1 MLRRLRAMCF
11 VMIILYYT
19 ILYLCGENYVWYYK
33 THCRSAG
40 WTNADDVC
48 AFEPEEKRAQAS
60 LYCNMIHWAGFGT
73 LQSLPVG
80 VLITWSQSSRKC
92 FWVCKQIFESLIVRR
107 GWLWLLLLLL
117 LSSSL
122 SFFLLL
128 SVSFSYCCTLV
139 IALVAFCLLIL
150 LKRLI
155 HAKTTH
161 FITVKS
167 PSLSDPYDSIDHYQ
181 VVWVDYFRTSGGIP
195 AIPNQ
200 PKSKGHVWMMWWCVK
215 IRSKILLCVF
225 NIFSPLNSNFLM
237 YPHFQTHPKTY
248 QIGEFY
254 PATSPLYPH

>member
-1 MLRRLRAMCF
+1 MASSSASCICVASWLLRAPC
-11 VMIILYYT
+11 
-19 ILYLCGENYVWYYK
+19 W
-33 THCRSAG
+33 R
-40 WTNADDVC
+40 D
-48 AFEPEEKRAQAS
+48 QAS
-60 LYCNMIHWAGFGT
+60 LA
-73 LQSLPVG
+73 VAVVV
-80 VLITWSQSSRKC
+80 VLL
-92 FWVCKQIFESLIVRR
+92 V
-107 GWLWLLLLLL
+107 LLLLLL

-167 PSLSDPYDSIDHYQ
+167 PSLSDPYDSVDHYQ
-181 VVWVDYFRTSGGIP
+181 VVWVDYFRTSGGGIP

-215 IRSKILLCVF
+215 IRSKIHCVF
-225 NIFSPLNSNFLM
+225 QHIFSIKNWIIIFWCIPIFRHTQKHISDWWVLPR
-237 YPHFQTHPKTY
+237 YIP
-248 QIGEFY
+248 II
-254 PATSPLYPH
+254 SPLKKMNTSHEIPQIHG

>member
-1 MLRRLRAMCF
+1 MASSSASCICVASWLLRAPC
-11 VMIILYYT
+11 
-19 ILYLCGENYVWYYK
+19 W
-33 THCRSAG
+33 R
-40 WTNADDVC
+40 D
-48 AFEPEEKRAQAS
+48 QAS
-60 LYCNMIHWAGFGT
+60 LA
-73 LQSLPVG
+73 VAVVV
-80 VLITWSQSSRKC
+80 VLL
-92 FWVCKQIFESLIVRR
+92 V
-107 GWLWLLLLLL
+107 LLLLL

-167 PSLSDPYDSIDHYQ
+167 PSLSDPYDSVDHYQ
-181 VVWVDYFRTSGGIP
+181 VVWVDYFRTSGGGYSRNSKPTQIKRSCLNDVVVCE
-195 AIPNQ
+195 NQ
-200 PKSKGHVWMMWWCVK
+200 IQNS
-215 IRSKILLCVF
+215 LC
-225 NIFSPLNSNFLM
+225 FSTYFLHKKLNNNFLM
-237 YPHFQTHPKTY
+237 YPHFQTPKNIY